1 MMAMPGPD
9 LSKGT
14 VNDRPWG
21 ATFASIA
28 KAGRTGQLT
37 VRASDGKVF
46 MIAFEK
52 GAVIGAVSP
61 LTVDSVARV
70 AVTDRLV
77 TANRIAAL
85 SRTQRDDEFASFSQ
99 GTDLSADQLA
109 RLKRRVL
116 SQRAARTFSVEAGE
130 YEFSTDITI
139 QLVDVDLDVRPIIYQ
154 GTRLCLAGERLE
166 AGLRLFGTRF
176 MLASEVTDAE
186 LAAFEFTEAEQPIL
200 EALHDGT
207 SVPEL
212 EAARRDLDPRMAQ
225 AVLYALASYGTI
237 VNAETGVA
245 PMFEDTETAVRP
257 PTNVPTP
264 ILEDPVVVWSAHA
277 SATQSVHDKAT
288 VPMPTIRSMSAETAQ
303 APSVTMTLRHVADTA
318 QPATTRR
325 PTKSAVRSM
334 TEPFLEA
341 RATTVRPNALSAS
354 ETRNMIATRWDMVER
369 GVDHFSVLGLPVG
382 ASVEAVREAYVELS
396 RSLKPER
403 LSELA
408 IKDQDFRARTILAQ
422 ASIAY
427 TVLTEPERR
436 ASYVGGLRGTAGVDF
451 KRLAQEAYVRGE
463 RALRADEMEV
473 AVAELRTACE
483 LAPDEIE
490 YVATLGKAEFRAASK
505 RG

>member
-1 MMAMPGPD
+1 MVAMLGPD

-28 KAGRTGQLT
+28 RVGRTGQLT

-46 MIAFEK
+46 VIAFEK

-61 LTVDSVARV
+61 LTVDTVARV

-85 SRTQRDDEFASFSQ
+85 SRAQRDDEFASFAQ
-99 GTDLSADQLA
+99 GTDLSADQIA

-130 YEFSTDITI
+130 YEFTTDITI

-212 EAARRDLDPRMAQ
+212 EATRRDLDPRMAQ
-225 AVLYALASYGTI
+225 AVLYSLASYGAI

-245 PMFEDTETAVRP
+245 TTFEDTTTAVRP

-264 ILEDPVVVWSAHA
+264 ILEDPVVWNAPRTT
-277 SATQSVHDKAT
+277 TQSVHDKAT
-288 VPMPTIRSMSAETAQ
+288 VPMPTIRSMANETVP
-303 APSVTMTLRHVADTA
+303 APSVTMTLRHVSDTT
-318 QPATTRR
+318 QPATGRR

-354 ETRNMIATRWDMVER
+354 ETRNLIATRWDMVER

-382 ASVEAVREAYVELS
+382 ASVEAVREAYVELA

-403 LSELA
+403 MSELA

>member
-1 MMAMPGPD
+1 
-9 LSKGT
+9 
-14 VNDRPWG
+14 
-21 ATFASIA
+21 
-28 KAGRTGQLT
+28 
-37 VRASDGKVF
+37 
-46 MIAFEK
+46 
-52 GAVIGAVSP
+52 VSP

-85 SRTQRDDEFASFSQ
+85 SRTQRDDEFASFAQ
-99 GTDLSADQLA
+99 GTDLSADQIA

-139 QLVDVDLDVRPIIYQ
+139 QLVDVDLDVRPILYQ

-176 MLASEVTDAE
+176 MLASEVSDAE
-186 LAAFEFTEAEQPIL
+186 LAAFEFTDAEQPIL

-212 EAARRDLDPRMAQ
+212 EATRRDLDPRMAQ

-245 PMFEDTETAVRP
+245 TTFEDTETAVRP

-264 ILEDPVVVWSAHA
+264 ILEDPVVVWSAPSTA
-277 SATQSVHDKAT
+277 PSVHDKAT
-288 VPMPTIRSMSAETAQ
+288 VPMPTIRSMAETSQ
-303 APSVTMTLRHVADTA
+303 APSVTMTLRHVSDTA

-354 ETRNMIATRWDMVER
+354 ETRNLIATRWDMVER
-369 GVDHFSVLGLPVG
+369 GVDHFSVFGLPVG
-382 ASVEAVREAYVELS
+382 ASVVEVREAYVELA
-396 RSLKPER
+396 RALKPER

-451 KRLAQEAYVRGE
+451 KRIAQEAYVRGE